1 MSRQVLETDIVIQR
15 AALHDVD
22 ALVALEQESFTV
34 PWSRKMFEVEITSN
48 QFGHLYLAR
57 SSSKDGLGKPILGYV
72 CFWCVFEELRFLNL
86 AVAPFARKQGI
97 GQGLVS
103 FALAYGKRLG
113 TDKALLE
120 VRTSNDPARQLYGHF
135 GFQEYGQRKA
145 YYTNPDEDAILMR
158 LESFPED
165 LVRKFSSQNEEPV
178 IMVSD
183 QPQ

>member
-1 MSRQVLETDIVIQR
+1 M
-15 AALHDVD
+15 HDVD
-22 ALVALEQESFTV
+22 ALMALERKSFTV

-57 SSSKDGLGKPILGYV
+57 SSSKDGLGDHILGYV

-86 AVAPFARKQGI
+86 AVAPFARKRGI

-120 VRTSNDPARQLYGHF
+120 VRASNDPAQKLYSHF
-135 GFQEYGQRKA
+135 GFLEYGQRKA
-145 YYTNPDEDAILMR
+145 YYTNPNEDAILMK
-158 LESFPED
+158 LESIPED
-165 LVRKFSSQNEEPV
+165 VVRKFSSCNEESV
-178 IMVSD
+178 VMVMD
-183 QPQ
+183 QPKG